1 MRYSSEKPSNS
12 IPHQTPSLNHS
23 LLCAFVA
30 VGPCGHLTSGLK
42 ERGRPS
48 ATPAR
53 RTITPKTINI
63 CIQSLCLWVTPAI
76 TYCIQL
82 FSISRRTRESRGRTT
97 GTPSLATVVDNC
109 EPTTILAD
117 TRYFLTRNDSG
128 LHPRHAILLRPL
140 GLSRAKQPSTYH
152 IGHPVL
158 TEGHDGWDSFAHR
171 DAGGEGRTRSEG
183 VGATA

>member
-1 MRYSSEKPSNS
+1 MWYSSEKPSNS

-63 CIQSLCLWVTPAI
+63 CIQSLCLGVTPAI

-82 FSISRRTRESRGRTT
+82 FSISRRTRESRDLTT
-97 GTPSLATVVDNC
+97 RTPSLATFVDND

-117 TRYFLTRNDSG
+117 IRYYL
-128 LHPRHAILLRPL
+128 ILAATMPDKTVP
-140 GLSRAKQPSTYH
+140 AT
-152 IGHPVL
+152 
-158 TEGHDGWDSFAHR
+158 
-171 DAGGEGRTRSEG
+171 GRWTG
-183 VGATA
+183 